1 MNRERDLEISA
12 ASVGDERRLGL
23 DPQSEV
29 SASSTTSGS
38 SVNQAA
44 VNPRIEV
51 SAQTIARMMGIASS
65 TEIQLLEGRL
75 DLLASRVSTLMM
87 KVDKVLAGLAALS
100 TQGDIGR
107 IETQIAGVKTLLR
120 DATESIGS
128 ASSAE
133 RSAARDAAAEG
144 QSKRLK
150 DGIIS

>member
-1 MNRERDLEISA
+1 MNRDRDLETSA
-12 ASVGDERRLGL
+12 ASTSDVQQLGL
-23 DPQSEV
+23 DPQSEL
-29 SASSTTSGS
+29 SASTVASGT

-128 ASSAE
+128 VSSTE
-133 RSAARDAAAEG
+133 RNAVRDPAVEV